1 MKYWKQFW
9 DSLNEGWKRIHYVVL
24 LFPAIIFSG
33 LGLLLLNG
41 GDQKAGE
48 LIIFYALSILAFY
61 YLLITA
67 IYWIKEGFQS
77 KDELTKEEE

>member
-9 DSLNEGWKRIHYVVL
+9 DSLNEGWKRIHYL
-24 LFPAIIFSG
+24 GIPILCIFLFPVAAKGTTSDEMPFVLAISVGF
-33 LGLLLLNG
+33 
-41 GDQKAGE
+41 AMVT
-48 LIIFYALSILAFY
+48 Y

-77 KDELTKEEE
+77 KDEPTKEDE